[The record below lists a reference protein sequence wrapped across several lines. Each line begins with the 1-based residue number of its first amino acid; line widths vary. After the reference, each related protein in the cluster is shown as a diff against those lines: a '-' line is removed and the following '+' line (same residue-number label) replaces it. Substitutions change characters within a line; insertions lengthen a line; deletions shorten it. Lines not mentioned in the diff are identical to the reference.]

1 MKKLLM
7 TIAIMCLFAVSA
19 NAHCPYGCDEGKVPP
34 PKCECQKNCD
44 CMKGAP
50 CDCKKDAPCPC
61 KFNKGCEF
69 KKEMQAK
76 KEEFEKRLALTDEQ
90 KAKLDSLHEKQM
102 KKMRA
107 IDIKIRKYEEKI
119 GDLKREKMHVKFDG
133 IAEFEKTL
141 TDEQKAELQ
150 KIKQERFEK
159 MKQMMPPKGC
169 PCKCKDGKPCDC
181 SKGAPCDCNRP
192 CPCKGEPKAPCS
204 KSCPKK

>member
-1 MKKLLM
+1 
-7 TIAIMCLFAVSA
+7 
-19 NAHCPYGCDEGKVPP
+19 
-34 PKCECQKNCD
+34 
-44 CMKGAP
+44 MKGAP

-150 KIKQERFEK
+150 KSGSCSRPFVVQIDQAADECQDRHGGDRRVADRA
-159 MKQMMPPKGC
+159 QDVV
-169 PCKCKDGKPCDC
+169 DGFRCHALLLLVWLVWFYRSYRTYWSYFLSWNISITIRTITAARIASP
-181 SKGAPCDCNRP
+181 AH
-192 CPCKGEPKAPCS
+192 
-204 KSCPKK
+204 